1 MFVKPTQKFA
11 SQVTKATIKVT
22 KVVRSTSGDNRYD
35 VCRVLNVQAN
45 GIADRSNPRYIYADS
60 IRRRYF
66 QVK

>member
-1 MFVKPTQKFA
+1 MYIKPTQKFA

-22 KVVRSTSGDNRYD
+22 KVVRSSTGDNRYD
-35 VCRVLNVQAN
+35 VCRVLNVRAN
-45 GIADRSNPRYIYADS
+45 GTTDRNNPRYIYADS